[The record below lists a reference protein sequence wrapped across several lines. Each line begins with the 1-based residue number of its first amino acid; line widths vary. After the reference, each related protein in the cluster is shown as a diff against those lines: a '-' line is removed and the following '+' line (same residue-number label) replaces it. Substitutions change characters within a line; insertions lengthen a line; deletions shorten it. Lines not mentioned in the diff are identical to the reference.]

1 MGQHFLLSPD
11 CRTLTIMDL
20 ARFSEAK
27 AYAWF
32 KQARWFKTDGKP
44 SCPNYGTLRCYEMS
58 RSRFKCS
65 DGDCKKV
72 FTVTSGTAF
81 AFRKLAFKK
90 MLIAIWFAAN
100 SVKGKAA
107 LQLSREIGV
116 QFKTA
121 WVLLMKLR
129 EVVAVR
135 RETMRVT
142 CDVEIDGKYIGGH
155 VRKENKA
162 ADRVDR
168 RLKENRSPDRLCALA
183 IRGRAPGSPTFTRVI
198 RNEDG
203 EAAWAAVRDHVSRD
217 VTVYADEHS
226 SYDDLVGLNRM
237 KRVNHSEAY
246 ATKEGYNTNLVE
258 SFYSRVERSYVGI
271 HHRFSMKYLDWY
283 VADLAWREDMRRRAN
298 GFQTQLMLGI
308 ALNRPTSRYLCG
320 YWQGNC
326 PPDLI
331 WEKPKK
337 ANPKPS
343 S

>member
-11 CRTLTIMDL
+11 CRTLTVMDL
-20 ARFSEAK
+20 ARITEAK

-32 KQARWFKTDGKP
+32 KQARWFKTEGKP
-44 SCPNYGTLRCYEMS
+44 YCPDCGTLRCYGMT

-65 DGDCKKV
+65 DGACKKV

-81 AFRKLAFKK
+81 AFRKLSFKK

-129 EVVAVR
+129 EVVAAR
-135 RETMRVT
+135 RETMRI
-142 CDVEIDGKYIGGH
+142 DSEVEIDGKYIGGH
-155 VRKENKA
+155 VRKKNKA
-162 ADRVDR
+162 EDRVDR

-198 RNEDG
+198 QNEDG

-226 SYDDLVGLNRM
+226 SYDDLLGLNRM

-258 SFYSRVERSYVGI
+258 SFFSRLERSYVGI

-283 VADLAWREDMRRRAN
+283 VADVAWREDFRGRAN
-298 GFQTQLMLGI
+298 GFQTKTLLGL
-308 ALNRPTSRYLCG
+308 ALNRPTSRFLCG

-337 ANPKPS
+337 DDPEPS
-343 S
+343 